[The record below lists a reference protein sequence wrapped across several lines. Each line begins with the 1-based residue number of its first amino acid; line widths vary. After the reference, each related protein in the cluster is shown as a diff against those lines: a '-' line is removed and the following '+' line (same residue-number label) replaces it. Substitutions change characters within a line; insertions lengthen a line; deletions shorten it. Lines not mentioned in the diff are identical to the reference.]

1 MYREA
6 QNFFMN
12 ELDRRASD
20 AGQQVS
26 STAGHLR
33 KIAEELRT
41 DDLSRPA
48 AQLADRGAQTL
59 EDIGRYLAQS
69 KGDKLLADAERF
81 GRQRPWVLAS
91 AGVALG
97 LAGSR
102 MLKASAARRA
112 HDHEDGGSHD
122 SVSAGL
128 PTYPSSSASSYKSS
142 AASNYGTT
150 GMPVSSDAAPG
161 KAASQGAS
169 PSKSSAASNYGT
181 TGMPVSSDAA
191 PGKAASQGASPSTIS
206 KSSEVD
212 RLMRGDG
219 S

>member
-1 MYREA
+1 
-6 QNFFMN
+6 MN

-20 AGQQVS
+20 AGQQVT

-33 KIAEELRT
+33 KIAEELRG

-112 HDHEDGGSHD
+112 YNEEYDGVGD
-122 SVSAGL
+122 SRSTGMSDL
-128 PTYPSSSASSYKSS
+128 P
-142 AASNYGTT
+142 NYGTR
-150 GMPVSSDAAPG
+150 GVAVGSDAATSNP
-161 KAASQGAS
+161 ASRGVSPSVSPPPSKPATGAS
-169 PSKSSAASNYGT
+169 TSF
-181 TGMPVSSDAA
+181 DA
-191 PGKAASQGASPSTIS
+191 
-206 KSSEVD
+206 D
-212 RLMRGDG
+212 RLTRGDG